1 MRMNGARMNSERTVA
16 KAWIRIARNTTGEG
30 WWLRGERV
38 SERVSHLEHRE
49 RQQEKGDQRPARVD
63 QLLPALETV
72 LEQEFGD
79 Q

>member
-1 MRMNGARMNSERTVA
+1 M
-16 KAWIRIARNTTGEG
+16 
-30 WWLRGERV
+30 